1 MKPFRS
7 THLAFLL
14 LGLSASLAAAQP
26 QPPAAPSAPPPT
38 DPAPAP
44 PPPANLPASPAAN
57 PPANPAANPAA
68 TPRPSV
74 ALAPIGRPPTPPAS
88 VRNVPYGTFK
98 VELPMIQ
105 RNVIGGVTGRLGGMA
120 MDIENNIL
128 FIAATASNT
137 IEVQT
142 VSNSQS
148 VQSVL
153 GQPAPVSLIFLQPTR
168 QLIATCATDST
179 ARVFK
184 ADASGQLTLER
195 SLTFAGE
202 PGPILHDP
210 AANLCWLG
218 HGVFISSFDPSDGE
232 KKSELSLEGIG
243 RPVALAIDPTSPR
256 LFTITTPAN
265 DVIVIDRSKADF
277 PAIAA
282 RWPLSERA
290 PAAIAFDRANKRL
303 FVATRSPSRLIVLDS
318 DSGREVAKLDAPE
331 DPGSISYDPFL
342 RKVYLA
348 GNRGQVRVYQQVS
361 PDTYQ
366 PIATETTA
374 PGSRTSLLI
383 SEHRRLIVAA
393 PNLGDDQA
401 ARLFVYQIGP

>member
-1 MKPFRS
+1 MKPLSS

-14 LGLSASLAAAQP
+14 LGLGASLAAAQTP
-26 QPPAAPSAPPPT
+26 PPATPSSPPAA
-38 DPAPAP
+38 DPAPAS
-44 PPPANLPASPAAN
+44 PPANV
-57 PPANPAANPAA
+57 PAA
-68 TPRPSV
+68 TPATPRPTV

-88 VRNVPYGTFK
+88 VRNIPYGTFK

-105 RNVIGGVTGRLGGMA
+105 RNVIRGVTGRLGGMA
-120 MDIENNIL
+120 MDVENNIL
-128 FIAATASNT
+128 YVAATASNT
-137 IEVQT
+137 IEVHT

-153 GQPAPVSLIFLQPTR
+153 GQPSPVSLIFIQPTR

-184 ADASGQLTLER
+184 ADDSGQLTLER
-195 SLTFAGE
+195 TLSFAGE
-202 PGPILHDP
+202 PGPVLHDP
-210 AANLCWLG
+210 VANLCWLG
-218 HGVFISSFDPSDGE
+218 HGVFISSFNSTDGE
-232 KKSELSLEGIG
+232 KKSELSLDGIG
-243 RPVALAIDPTSPR
+243 RPVALAIDPSSPR
-256 LFTITTPAN
+256 LFSITTPAN
-265 DVIVIDRSKADF
+265 DVIVIDRSKADA

-290 PAAIAFDRANKRL
+290 PAAIAFDHANKRL

-318 DSGREVAKLDAPE
+318 DSGREVAKLDAPD

-342 RKVYLA
+342 RKIYLA
-348 GNRGQVRVYQQVS
+348 GNRGHVNVYQQVS

-366 PIATETTA
+366 SIATEATA
-374 PGSRTSLLI
+374 AGSRTSLLI
-383 SEHRRLIVAA
+383 PEHRRLIVAA